1 MKSILSLPDL
11 DEEDRVEA
19 VFSVS
24 RDESFTRAE
33 MDAAIAEAV
42 EAAKAQA
49 HAEGFK
55 AGEAAML
62 QSAEAKRAEFLE
74 ALAPKLEDLFNEH
87 SEYCAALEQEMTLFM
102 RDFCEKLFP
111 DLVSILG
118 RDRVAAEL
126 VDISRRAMGS
136 QWLEVRVPSGYGFL
150 AQEFA
155 RPKDAKIELKVIED
169 PKLRPVAVEANWENG
184 RSEYNFDNLCGDIL
198 LLLKNPKPDPK
209 SSGKRL

>member
-19 VFSVS
+19 VLSVS
-24 RDESFTRAE
+24 RDERFSRKE
-33 MDAAIAEAV
+33 LDAAIAEAV
-42 EAAKAQA
+42 EIAKAEA
-49 HAEGFK
+49 RAEGFK

-62 QSAEAKRAEFLE
+62 ESAEAKRVEILE
-74 ALAPKLEDLFNEH
+74 TLAPKIEELFAEH
-87 SEYCAALEQEMTLFM
+87 ATYCAALEQEMTFFM

-126 VDISRRAMGS
+126 VEISRRAMGS

-155 RPKDAKIELKVIED
+155 RPKDAKIELTVVED